1 MLEAAWSASPQDS
14 RPATPRSADPAR
26 DAVAV
31 VCSPSVDIG
40 VMP

>member
-14 RPATPRSADPAR
+14 RPTRARRADPAGL
-26 DAVAV
+26 V
-31 VCSPSVDIG
+31 VFAPSVVIG

>member
-14 RPATPRSADPAR
+14 RPARAR
-26 DAVAV
+26 LAFAAFGLVL
-31 VCSPSVDIG
+31 SPSVVIS